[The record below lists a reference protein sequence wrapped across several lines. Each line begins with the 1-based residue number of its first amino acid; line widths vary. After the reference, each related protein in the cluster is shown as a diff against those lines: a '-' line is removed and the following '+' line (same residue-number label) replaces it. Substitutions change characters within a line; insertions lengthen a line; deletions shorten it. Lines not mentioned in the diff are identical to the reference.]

1 MEKYLNYWQEVPFYS
16 SKFDVYFNVY
26 DDVFKHLKGTAPT
39 FIEIG
44 IQSGGSLFAWKKFFG
59 EDSRIIGIDLNPKCK
74 EFEKFG
80 FEIYIGDTGD
90 ENFLKSVFKDLK
102 NIDAILDDGGHLY
115 LQQINILEIA
125 AKNLS
130 GNFLVAIEDTSTSFY
145 KEFLNKSYKNRT
157 FLDYAKG
164 LSDMLH
170 IGFANVYP
178 SALPEFKQDH
188 SLLDIYNNLYSINF
202 YKGIVVFDFQSSE
215 KNNVNIVKNNKP
227 IFIDQDFRDVGIK
240 RKKILWPDVFKEKKV
255 FVGQTLIW
263 SLYYRIIKFQRRNS
277 KKS

>member
-1 MEKYLNYWQEVPFYS
+1 MQKYLSVWEQAPYYS
-16 SKFDVYFNVY
+16 SKFDVYFKVY
-26 DDVFKHLKGTAPT
+26 EDVFKHLRGNAPT

-59 EDSRIIGIDLNPKCK
+59 EDARIIGIDLNPKCK

-90 ENFLKSVFKDLK
+90 EKFLKNVFKEIE

-115 LQQINILEIA
+115 LQQINVLETS

-130 GNFLVAIEDTSTSFY
+130 GNFLIVIEDTSTSFY

-170 IGFANVYP
+170 MGFSNVYP
-178 SALPEFKQDH
+178 FALPNFKKDH
-188 SLLDIYNNLYSINF
+188 ALLNTYDNLYSINF
-202 YKGIVVFDFQSSE
+202 YKGITVFNFQAGE
-215 KNNVNIVKNNKP
+215 KNKVNILKNDKP
-227 IFIDQDFRDVGIK
+227 VFIDEDFRNLGIK
-240 RKKILWPDVFKEKKV
+240 RKKILWPDVNKEKKV
-255 FVGQTLIW
+255 FVGQTLLQTFFYNLIGFKNK
-263 SLYYRIIKFQRRNS
+263 R
-277 KKS
+277 